1 MRIGGGRSQKQ
12 TKETKGI
19 AETGILTA
27 DDRLTAD
34 RDSVGETPTG
44 ATGTVALPQGTGPEE
59 LNSFARKVL
68 DFSHTVMVWIV
79 Q

>member
-27 DDRLTAD
+27 DYGSNAD
-34 RDSVGETPTG
+34 RDSVGGTPAGGTG
-44 ATGTVALPQGTGPEE
+44 SVALPQGTGPEE
-59 LNSFARKVL
+59 LNSFAWKVL
-68 DFSHTVMVWIV
+68 DFSHTVMVWIL

>member
-12 TKETKGI
+12 TKETTGI

-27 DDRLTAD
+27 DYGSNAD
-34 RDSVGETPTG
+34 REGVGGTRSR
-44 ATGTVALPQGTGPEE
+44 ATGSVALPQGIGPEE